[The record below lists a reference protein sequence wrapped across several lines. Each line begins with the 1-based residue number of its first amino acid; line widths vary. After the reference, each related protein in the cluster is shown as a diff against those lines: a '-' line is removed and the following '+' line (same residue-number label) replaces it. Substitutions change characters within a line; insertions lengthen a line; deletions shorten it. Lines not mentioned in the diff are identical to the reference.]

1 VQQTKQRQQK
11 LQLSPALF
19 WSPIVEESG
28 AWGMEYLLEKN
39 LLLSISSCQFRV
51 FCPSHSPVS
60 ASLLALPLPL
70 PAQLS

>member
-28 AWGMEYLLEKN
+28 AWGMEYLLEKKPPALN
-39 LLLSISSCQFRV
+39 LLLPIQC
-51 FCPSHSPVS
+51 
-60 ASLLALPLPL
+60 LLPIPLTC
-70 PAQLS
+70 